1 MRKMILSGVVIL
13 SASLCMAQNAKVL
26 NAYNYLQDGELLKAK
41 AEIDP
46 ATTHVKTSIDG
57 KTWYYRG
64 QIYDRIYLY
73 DKQEPAPE
81 DKDKFA
87 EIRVGALTEGI
98 NSYKKSIELGS
109 KRINMNEVRGR
120 YQLLGGYAYQE
131 GVNAFNNETFDIAAD
146 FFQMCYD
153 VRISEGVI
161 DSAAIFNA
169 GIGYMN
175 SAQYE
180 KARTAFDRTLEVGYN
195 IEQSYIN
202 KANTYDQEGNKEMYK
217 QTLADARKALPNNQS
232 LVTAEIN
239 IYLENKEYDKALDNL
254 NIAITNDPNNKTLF
268 FARGNILDNQQTA
281 MLEEGKK
288 EEAKVTGE
296 KSLSDY
302 KKALEIDPEFFDA
315 AYSIGAL
322 IFNQGAAM
330 LNDANSLTDDTAYKK
345 AKEAATLKLSEAL
358 PYLEKAHEIKPED
371 VSTMTSLKD
380 LYARTNQMDKYE
392 EMSAK
397 LKN

>member
-1 MRKMILSGVVIL
+1 MRKMILSGVVVL
-13 SASLCMAQNAKVL
+13 SASLSMAQPAKVL
-26 NAYNYLQDGELLKAK
+26 DAYNYLQDGELLKAK
-41 AEIDP
+41 NAIEP
-46 ATTHVKTSIDG
+46 ATTHEKTSAEG

-73 DKQEPAPE
+73 DKQDPAPE

-87 EIRVGALTEGI
+87 EIRVDALTEGL

-109 KRINMNEVRGR
+109 KRINMSEVRGR

-131 GVNAFNNETFDIAAD
+131 GVNAFNNKAFDKAGE

-153 VRISEGVI
+153 VRMAEGVI
-161 DSAAIFNA
+161 DSASIFNA

-175 SAQYE
+175 SGQHD
-180 KARTAFDRTLEVGYN
+180 KARAAFDRAIEVGYN
-195 IEQSYIN
+195 IEQSYVN
-202 KANTYDQEGNKEMYK
+202 KANTYDQEGNKEMYQ
-217 QTLADARKALPNNQS
+217 QTLADARKALPNSQS

-239 IYLENKEYDKALDNL
+239 IYLENKQYDKALENL
-254 NIAITNDPNNKTLF
+254 NIAIANDPNNKTLF

-288 EEAKVTGE
+288 EDAKVTGE
-296 KSLSDY
+296 KALADY
-302 KKALEIDPEFFDA
+302 KKALDIDPTFFDA

-330 LNDANSLTDDTAYKK
+330 LNEANNLTDDAAYKK
-345 AKEAATLKLSEAL
+345 AKEAATSKLSEAL
-358 PYLEKAHEIKPED
+358 PYLEKAHELKPED
-371 VSTMTSLKD
+371 ISTMTSLKD

-392 EMSAK
+392 AMSAK